1 MTKFDPISQP
11 KFRIDFQLF
20 LNLGTAGL
28 ISELLVHSGSDFST
42 PCSGVLRAGQIRES
56 FRCTV
61 IYTDENFVMDKNIDI
76 NIEIHFDNDNSN
88 ATDNNYNS
96 GNDNNNIT
104 NKNNNKMTMLVI
116 LCLSIIIHCKK
127 QWKWAAFANLA
138 MVYIQWSQ
146 CKIMKVFP
154 FPRCQI
160 FACDL

>member
-1 MTKFDPISQP
+1 M
-11 KFRIDFQLF
+11 RLF
-20 LNLGTAGL
+20 
-28 ISELLVHSGSDFST
+28 ISELRPFSWKEPSRHAKKSSPTPLCTVEAPSASNSPSAHGWNHSD
-42 PCSGVLRAGQIRES
+42 
-56 FRCTV
+56 TV